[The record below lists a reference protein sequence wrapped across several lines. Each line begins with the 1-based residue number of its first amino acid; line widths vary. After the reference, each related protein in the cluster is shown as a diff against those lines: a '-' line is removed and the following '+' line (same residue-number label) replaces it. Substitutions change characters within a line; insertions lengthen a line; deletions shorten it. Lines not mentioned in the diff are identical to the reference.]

1 MIDQNN
7 CRITYLNE
15 DTQKLYE
22 EVIKSSNKNTKNTKR
37 VISSQ

>member
-1 MIDQNN
+1 MIDQNSWK
-7 CRITYLNE
+7 ITSLNE

-22 EVIKSSNKNTKNTKR
+22 EEIKSSNKNTKNTKR

>member
-7 CRITYLNE
+7 CRITSLNE
-15 DTQKLYE
+15 DTHKLYE
-22 EVIKSSNKNTKNTKR
+22 EEIKSSNKKTKNTKR